1 MITGDNERQASDADL
16 EGLALFEG
24 IGEGERAWVV
34 AHGRVVDV
42 AEGVTVVE
50 EDAPADE
57 MIVVLKGAAEF
68 DFSMGPQHT
77 ILRRYGPGD
86 VTGVLPYSRMTK
98 VPGTAVA
105 VEDSTILLVH
115 RDAFAELVQ
124 VAPTL
129 GQRLVAILSDR
140 VRDAT
145 RISDQHEKMV
155 ALGKLSAGLA
165 HELNNPASAA
175 RSSTAALRERLH
187 RLPGLVTR
195 LTACGITHEQIC
207 AVNALREAAE
217 SGEHPPADALER
229 SAREDGIARWL
240 ERYKVPDAYVMAET
254 LVDTGVTVD
263 DLQSMA
269 STVPPHVVRD
279 AVAWVEG
286 SLAADKLLAE
296 IEEAA
301 GRISS
306 LVASVK
312 TYSHMDRGS
321 DAQPTDIRQGIDS
334 TLTML
339 GHKLHGKAIRVERVY
354 AADLPE
360 ILAYAGELNQVWTNL
375 IDNAIDAMRE
385 GGTLRIEASP
395 TNGHVEVRVID
406 DGHGIPD
413 ELTSR
418 IFEPFFTTKD
428 VGDGTGL
435 GLEIARRVVAVQ
447 HGGTIAVESR
457 PGRTAFTICLPLE
470 APHYRPRDE
479 MAAGTAAAA
488 AGG

>member
-1 MITGDNERQASDADL
+1 VITGENERRARESDLD
-16 EGLALFEG
+16 GLPIFDG
-24 IGEGERAWVV
+24 IGDGERAWVA
-34 AHGRVVDV
+34 AHGRVVEF
-42 AEGVTVVE
+42 AEGVTIVE
-50 EDAPADE
+50 EDAPADD
-57 MIVVLKGAAEF
+57 MIVVLTGAAEF
-68 DFSMGPQHT
+68 DFSMGPQHQ
-77 ILRRYGPGD
+77 IFRRFGPGD

-105 VEDSTILLVH
+105 VEDSSVLLIH
-115 RDAFAELVQ
+115 RNDFAELVK

-145 RISDQHEKMV
+145 RNQDQHEKMV

-217 SGEHPPADALER
+217 AGRHPPADALER
-229 SAREDGIARWL
+229 SDRELEIARWL

-254 LVDTGVTVD
+254 LVEAGVTVP

-269 STVPPHVVRD
+269 SSVPPHVVRD

-286 SLAADKLLAE
+286 SLAADKLLGE
-296 IEEAA
+296 IEDAA

-312 TYSHMDRGS
+312 TYSHMDRGT

-339 GHKLHGKAIRVERVY
+339 GHKLHRKSIRVERVY

-375 IDNAIDAMRE
+375 IDNAIDALPE
-385 GGTLRIEASP
+385 GGELRIEAAP
-395 TNGHVEVRVID
+395 TNGHVEVRVLD
-406 DGHGIPD
+406 NGHGIPA

-435 GLEIARRVVAVQ
+435 GLEIARRIIATQ
-447 HGGTIAVESR
+447 HGGSIDVESE
-457 PGRTAFTICLPLE
+457 PGRTVFTVCLPLE
-470 APHYRPRDE
+470 APRYRARDE
-479 MAAGTAAAA
+479 EQVAVPSTTTR
-488 AGG
+488 